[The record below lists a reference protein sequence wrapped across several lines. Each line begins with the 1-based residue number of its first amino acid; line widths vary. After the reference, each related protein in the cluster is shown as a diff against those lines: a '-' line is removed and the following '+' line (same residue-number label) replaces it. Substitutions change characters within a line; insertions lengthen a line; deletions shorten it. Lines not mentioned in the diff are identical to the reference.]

1 MKILSSQKINCDI
14 FSSYRDK
21 SFAVNVISITAKFV
35 FPIWNLN
42 WYLQNILP
50 ILQYRNK
57 TSPLMKLYL
66 LRNTE
71 EDFSVNETSINV
83 KYSPYIQRQTFA
95 VNVVS
100 VTANIEF
107 PYRAKPFVVNDIW
120 ITARCA
126 FVLCTVTYLPNFISL

>member
-1 MKILSSQKINCDI
+1 
-14 FSSYRDK
+14 
-21 SFAVNVISITAKFV
+21 
-35 FPIWNLN
+35 
-42 WYLQNILP
+42 
-50 ILQYRNK
+50 
-57 TSPLMKLYL
+57 MKLYL

-71 EDFSVNETSINV
+71 ENFSVNETSINV